1 MKVFFSSI
9 LTSLLLFFFI
19 DFFLGKNILEYLYSF
34 DSIDSPIEIKNKRM
48 EIQKN
53 EKSYRIKNSHF
64 HHSLKPNIKTKS
76 FWGNIKYKTCTDS
89 QGFRTNCIKKNKE
102 TQHSSKINK

>member
-64 HHSLKPNIKTKS
+64 HHSLKPNIKIKS
-76 FWGNIKYKTCTDS
+76 FWGNIKYNTCTDS
-89 QGFRTNCIKKNKE
+89 QGFRTNCIKKK
-102 TQHSSKINK
+102 